1 MMSNYTTELRFIC
14 ESYAGLKDSK
24 GFNDVDNIISKTWK
38 KIFDFDFPIFDE
50 AYRETL
56 CTKIIRHYYTREIC
70 AETVG
75 RWKLFLQAKMNEIM
89 PYYNQLY
96 KSELLI
102 QDPFKNT
109 DYQRKYSKDNV
120 EHNATDSETNR
131 NTTGNTNT
139 KNNNIFD
146 GSQITHQNQQLDSN
160 DTLYLLHSDTPQG
173 GLNGVENEEYLTTA
187 DKNKD
192 KTDTHTV
199 TDTNTT
205 IKNVEDNEKQQ
216 NSKIEEKEKNTNSTF
231 NSGKEIYTESII
243 GKTGSQNLPEIL
255 KIYRETF
262 INVDT
267 SIINELRTLFMMIW

>member
-1 MMSNYTTELRFIC
+1 MSNYTTELRFIC
-14 ESYAGLKDSK
+14 ESYAGLKGNK

-56 CTKIIRHYYTREIC
+56 CSKIIRHYYTREIC

-109 DYQRKYSKDNV
+109 DYQRIYTKDNT
-120 EHNATDSETNR
+120 ENTDSK
-131 NTTGNTNT
+131 NTTEKITNGTNNSTVNDVFAGKQNAEQVTNT
-139 KNNNIFD
+139 
-146 GSQITHQNQQLDSN
+146 TVN
-160 DTLYLLHSDTPQG
+160 DVQYLLHSDTPQG
-173 GLNGVENEEYLTTA
+173 GLKGVDDEEYLTTA

-192 KTDTHTV
+192 NTITDTTTTTV
-199 TDTNTT
+199 TTTNNTDNTTTNATSKLNENGTNNTNTDKT
-205 IKNVEDNEKQQ
+205 
-216 NSKIEEKEKNTNSTF
+216 
-231 NSGKEIYTESII
+231 GKEEFTESII